1 MPKSKKIIVAGL
13 LGCALVLTLIFAALG
28 MAWWWPLI
36 TLILLAGGVVMTRR
50 NQVPGAPAHT
60 QAAQSTAKSPAQS
73 TAKSPAQSPT
83 TDLTMSTPEDARALV
98 ERYTKHPAR
107 LRDRQLKRKDPGYN
121 PATALVIEHI
131 VSLVLQPL
139 AGKSQHLEQCF
150 KALSAEILRQAMIEA
165 EQEQRKFY
173 ERRAQ
178 ERASASGTTLPATQ
192 STALEPSAALSDEV
206 KQYLMQ
212 QGVHPLLI
220 TAAMA
225 YAHRRLAQ
233 GQVKPWEELKW
244 FELRPQAIGSVLTYI
259 DELVTK
265 PDHYDLSPELCAQY
279 QKLAAK
285 LKAMS

>member
-36 TLILLAGGVVMTRR
+36 TLVLLAGGVVLTRR
-50 NQVPGAPAHT
+50 NQVPGAPAQA
-60 QAAQSTAKSPAQS
+60 QAANQTQSKTKG
-73 TAKSPAQSPT
+73 PT
-83 TDLTMSTPEDARALV
+83 TDLAMSTPEDARALV

-107 LRDRQLKRKDPGYN
+107 LRDRQVKRKDPDYN

-150 KALSAEILRQAMIEA
+150 KALSAEILRQTMIEA

-178 ERASASGTTLPATQ
+178 ERASATGTTLPATQ

-212 QGVHPLLI
+212 QGVHPLLV

-259 DELVTK
+259 DELVTNS
-265 PDHYDLSPELCAQY
+265 DRYDLSPDLCAQY

>member
-50 NQVPGAPAHT
+50 NQVPGATAQS
-60 QAAQSTAKSPAQS
+60 QAAQSTAKG
-73 TAKSPAQSPT
+73 PAQSPT
-83 TDLTMSTPEDARALV
+83 TDLTMSSPEDARALV

-139 AGKSQHLEQCF
+139 AGKSQHLEQCC

-265 PDHYDLSPELCAQY
+265 PDYYDLSPELCAQY

>member
-36 TLILLAGGVVMTRR
+36 TLVLLAGGVALTSR
-50 NQVPGAPAHT
+50 NQAPGAPART
-60 QAAQSTAKSPAQS
+60 QAAQNQGQSKAKGPA
-73 TAKSPAQSPT
+73 KSPT

-107 LRDRQLKRKDPGYN
+107 LRDRQVKRKDPDYN

-150 KALSAEILRQAMIEA
+150 KALSAEILRQTMIEA
-165 EQEQRKFY
+165 EQEQRRFY

-178 ERASASGTTLPATQ
+178 ERASATGTTLPATQ
-192 STALEPSAALSDEV
+192 STALEPSASLSDEV
-206 KQYLMQ
+206 KQHLMK
-212 QGVHPLLI
+212 QGVHPLLV

-259 DELVTK
+259 DELVTNS
-265 PDHYDLSPELCAQY
+265 DRYDLSPELCAQY

>member
-1 MPKSKKIIVAGL
+1 MPKSKKIIVVGL
-13 LGCALVLTLIFAALG
+13 LGCAIVLTLIFAALG
-28 MAWWWPLI
+28 LAWWWPLI
-36 TLILLAGGVVMTRR
+36 TLLMLAAGVALTCRSS
-50 NQVPGAPAHT
+50 APAALSQRQTAAST
-60 QAAQSTAKSPAQS
+60 QNQDKRPSTE
-73 TAKSPAQSPT
+73 
-83 TDLTMSTPEDARALV
+83 LTMSTPDDARALV

-107 LRDRQLKRKDPGYN
+107 LRDRQVKRKEPDYN

-150 KALSAEILRQAMIEA
+150 KALSAEILRQTMLEA

-173 ERRAQ
+173 ERRAH
-178 ERASASGTTLPATQ
+178 ERAAGTTGTTLPAPQ
-192 STALEPSAALSDEV
+192 STALEPSAVAQEEV
-206 KQYLMQ
+206 KQYLLQ

-244 FELRPQAIGSVLTYI
+244 FELRPQAIGSVLSYI
-259 DELVTK
+259 DELITK

-285 LKAMS
+285 LKAMGPA

>member
-36 TLILLAGGVVMTRR
+36 TLVLLAGGVVLTRR
-50 NQVPGAPAHT
+50 NQVPGAPAQA
-60 QAAQSTAKSPAQS
+60 QAANQTQSKAKG
-73 TAKSPAQSPT
+73 PT
-83 TDLTMSTPEDARALV
+83 TDLAMSTPEDARALV

-107 LRDRQLKRKDPGYN
+107 LRDRQVKRKEPDYN

-150 KALSAEILRQAMIEA
+150 KALSAEILRQTMIEA
-165 EQEQRKFY
+165 EQEQRRFY

-178 ERASASGTTLPATQ
+178 ERACATGTTLPATQ

-206 KQYLMQ
+206 KQHLMQ
-212 QGVHPLLI
+212 QGVHPLLV

-259 DELVTK
+259 DELVTNS
-265 PDHYDLSPELCAQY
+265 DRYDLSPELCAQY

>member
-36 TLILLAGGVVMTRR
+36 TLVLLAGGVVLTRR
-50 NQVPGAPAHT
+50 NQVPGVQT
-60 QAAQSTAKSPAQS
+60 QTAQNQAQSKAKG
-73 TAKSPAQSPT
+73 PT
-83 TDLTMSTPEDARALV
+83 TELTMSTPEDARALV

-107 LRDRQLKRKDPGYN
+107 LRDRQVKRKDPDYN

-150 KALSAEILRQAMIEA
+150 KALSAEILRQTMIEA
-165 EQEQRKFY
+165 EQEQRRFY

-178 ERASASGTTLPATQ
+178 ERASATGTTLPATQ
-192 STALEPSAALSDEV
+192 STALEPSAALNDEV
-206 KQYLMQ
+206 KQHLMQ
-212 QGVHPLLI
+212 QGVHPLLV

-259 DELVTK
+259 DELVTNS
-265 PDHYDLSPELCAQY
+265 DRYDLSPELCAQY

>member
-50 NQVPGAPAHT
+50 NQVPGATAQS
-60 QAAQSTAKSPAQS
+60 QAAQSTAKG
-73 TAKSPAQSPT
+73 PAQSPT
-83 TDLTMSTPEDARALV
+83 TDLTMSSPEDARALV

-121 PATALVIEHI
+121 PARALVIEHI

-178 ERASASGTTLPATQ
+178 DRASASGTTLPATQ

-265 PDHYDLSPELCAQY
+265 PDYYDLSPELCAQY